1 VSTQSPPADPA
12 PHLVRL
18 QRYLAACGLGSRRHC
33 EEFITA
39 GRVSVD
45 GKTVTELGTKV
56 DPQRQTIALDGETL
70 RMERKKY
77 YALNKPT
84 GVLSTNRDPQGRP
97 RVIDLFPPGG
107 PRLFTVGRL
116 DEDSEGLLLV
126 TNDGDLAQKLAH
138 PRFRIARRYE
148 LQVAGIPKPATLA
161 ELRKGLYFTEGR
173 FRVQEAR
180 VVKVRG
186 QSAIVEA
193 VLTEGHNRELRR
205 LFARVGHKVM
215 KLKRVAFGPVQLGRL
230 TRGEHRE
237 LTRDELAELLD
248 AVEHRGLVERPR
260 REPPRR
266 KSSGRRAR

>member
-1 VSTQSPPADPA
+1 MPSPETDSVIA
-12 PHLVRL
+12 PRLIRL

-56 DPQRQTIALDGETL
+56 DPQRQRIALDGETL

-84 GVLSTNRDPQGRP
+84 GVLSTNRDPHGRP

-138 PRFRIARRYE
+138 PKFRIARRYE
-148 LQVAGIPKPATLA
+148 LQVAGIPKPAALA

-230 TRGEHRE
+230 PRGEYRE

-248 AVEHRGLVERPR
+248 AVEHRGQVP
-260 REPPRR
+260 PPRHEPDR
-266 KSSGRRAR
+266 RSSRRRTR